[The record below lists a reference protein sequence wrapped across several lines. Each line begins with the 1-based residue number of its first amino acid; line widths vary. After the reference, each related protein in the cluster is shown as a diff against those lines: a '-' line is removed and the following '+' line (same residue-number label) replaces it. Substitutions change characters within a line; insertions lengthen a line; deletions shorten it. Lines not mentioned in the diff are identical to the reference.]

1 MLNNLFEFLIGT
13 LDEFCRKKLKRN
25 IQNINLISFY
35 FIFFLLKSESFDL
48 NAGKSFILNINE
60 NTKKT

>member
-35 FIFFLLKSESFDL
+35 FIYFF
-48 NAGKSFILNINE
+48 I
-60 NTKKT
+60 KKRKF

>member
-1 MLNNLFEFLIGT
+1 MNFVE
-13 LDEFCRKKLKRN
+13 KKLKRN

-35 FIFFLLKSESFDL
+35 FIYFLLKSESFDL